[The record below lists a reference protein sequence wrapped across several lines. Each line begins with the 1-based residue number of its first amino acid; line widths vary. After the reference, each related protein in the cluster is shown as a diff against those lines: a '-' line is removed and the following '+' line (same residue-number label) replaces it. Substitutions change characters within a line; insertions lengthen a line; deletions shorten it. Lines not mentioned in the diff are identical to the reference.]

1 MISLLHPYHL
11 KLQITQCQNFE
22 IFKPGH
28 LYVGHLDKPCDNY
41 IIKFYNE
48 SLWYNNPKYM
58 DTDSVSGAPAE
69 YNSEIHGLDNLGNI
83 VEQGSYND
91 VSGYYGK
98 DGVWISLISSG
109 D

>member
-1 MISLLHPYHL
+1 M
-11 KLQITQCQNFE
+11 E
-22 IFKPGH
+22 
-28 LYVGHLDKPCDNY
+28 
-41 IIKFYNE
+41 KFLVEQTATDGGGNIVP
-48 SLWYNNPKYM
+48 LYNNPKYM